1 MFTRVE
7 IDSLAIKFNLRQF
20 RKLIGKKTLLMP
32 VVKANAYGHGFLEV
46 ARICDKSPQVDRIC
60 VINDEE
66 ALSLIENRIRKPV
79 QILTF
84 FDTKS
89 AKIGLKLAKK
99 GVIFP
104 LFSLEQAKFLNKIG
118 DKAGKN
124 LRVHIKVDTGASRV
138 GLLPKEVIPF
148 LEKVKKFPRLK
159 IEGLYSHFAASEE
172 DRIFTEHQMKN
183 FEKLVHEM
191 ESKGYRIPIKHFA
204 CSAASVLFAKSRLNA
219 IRLGLS
225 LYGLYPDVSSPGKIK
240 LQPALSW
247 HTKIIQVRTVPAW
260 TKIGYGGSFTTKKS
274 TKLAVLPIGYWDG
287 YDRGLGNNAFV
298 IIGGKRCSIRG
309 RICMNICMADVSA
322 VKKVKAGDVAT
333 LIGKQGKASVSADE
347 LAKWANTIN
356 YEIVDRINPL
366 TPRIFSR

>member
-7 IDSLAIKFNLRQF
+7 IDSKAIKFNLRQF
-20 RKLIGKKTLLMP
+20 RKLIGHKALLMP
-32 VVKANAYGHGFLEV
+32 VAKANAYGHGFLEV

-60 VINDEE
+60 VVNDEE
-66 ALSLIENRIRKPV
+66 ALSLIENRIHKPV

-84 FDTKS
+84 FDPKN

-118 DKAGKN
+118 ERAGKN
-124 LRVHIKVDTGASRV
+124 IKVHIKVDTGASRV
-138 GLLPKEVIPF
+138 GLLPREVISF
-148 LEKVKKFPRLK
+148 LEKLQKFPRLK

-172 DRIFTEHQMKN
+172 DRVFTEHQMKN
-183 FEKLVHEM
+183 FEQLVRKIEDR
-191 ESKGYRIPIKHFA
+191 GYKIPLKHFA

-225 LYGLYPDVSSPGKIK
+225 LYGLYPDDLSKRKIK
-240 LQPALSW
+240 LIPALAW
-247 HTKIIQVRTVPAW
+247 KTKIIQVRTVPAW
-260 TKIGYGGSFTTKKS
+260 TKIGYGGSFTTKKP
-274 TKLAVLPIGYWDG
+274 TKIAVLPVGYWDG

-298 IIGGKRCSIRG
+298 LIGGKRCPIRG

-322 VKKVKAGDVAT
+322 VKNVKAGDEAT
-333 LIGKQGKASVSADE
+333 LIGRQGQQQITTDE
-347 LAKWANTIN
+347 LAKWAETIN
-356 YEIVDRINPL
+356 YEIVTRINPKI
-366 TPRIFSR
+366 PRILR